1 MNMHKVLK
9 SKQKG
14 FTMIEILIVI
24 LTVAVFGSITTLMLA
39 NASKIY
45 STSLKKQKLI
55 TESRSTFFKMLRES
69 SWQKSYYSFGGS
81 NSKKLIINPSDGN
94 SIIYELRETN
104 DISHSNNQINNGS
117 TEIINDNIIFS
128 NSLITYKNVNDNSIN
143 IENQIEDITS
153 LDLTLK
159 FNEDNLDLLFHSKV
173 TPYNLRIGRA
183 MSYHE

>member
-1 MNMHKVLK
+1 MLEILK

-14 FTMIEILIVI
+14 FTMIEVLIVI
-24 LTVAVFGSITTLMLA
+24 LAIAVFGSITTLMLA

-55 TESRSTFFKMLRES
+55 AESRSTFFKMLREL

-81 NSKKLIINPSDGN
+81 NSKKLIISPSDGN
-94 SIIYELRETN
+94 SITYELRQTN
-104 DISHSNNQINNGS
+104 DISYSNEQVNSGS

-128 NSLITYKNVNDNSIN
+128 NSLITFKNINDNSIN
-143 IENQIEDITS
+143 IENQIEDVNS

-173 TPYNLRIGRA
+173 TPYNLRIGRV